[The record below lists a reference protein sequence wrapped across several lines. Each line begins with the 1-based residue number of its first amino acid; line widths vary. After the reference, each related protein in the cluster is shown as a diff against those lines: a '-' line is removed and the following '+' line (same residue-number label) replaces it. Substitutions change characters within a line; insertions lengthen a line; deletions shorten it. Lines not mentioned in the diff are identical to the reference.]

1 VTTKETDAERNERL
15 RLRQEQLR
23 RHRMGR
29 RGYTDRAMT
38 EREANG
44 AELTEHKPGRFITK

>member
-1 VTTKETDAERNERL
+1 METEEERQERL
-15 RLRQEQLR
+15 RLKRDQLR

-38 EREANG
+38 EGEANG
-44 AELTEHKPGRFITK
+44 AELTERKPGRFITK

>member
-1 VTTKETDAERNERL
+1 MTKETDEARKERL

-38 EREANG
+38 EGEANG
-44 AELTEHKPGRFITK
+44 ATLNEHKPGRFITK